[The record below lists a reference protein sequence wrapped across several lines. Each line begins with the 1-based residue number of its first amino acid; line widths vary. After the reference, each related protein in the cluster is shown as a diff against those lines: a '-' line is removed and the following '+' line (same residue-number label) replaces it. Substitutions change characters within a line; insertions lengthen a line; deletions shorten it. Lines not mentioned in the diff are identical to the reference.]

1 MTLNS
6 PCGDEKTTSVLH
18 LIYSLKAKPISG
30 KGTEKPGFYLLQT
43 SSLEI
48 YKLSSNYQ
56 ANLLGPG
63 PGNQNQMKFEKETQ
77 KSPMFRYLAVL
88 TICSTIGLQTWT
100 TLFNN
105 FAVDIAGLD
114 GNHVGVIQSVREIPG
129 FLALLAVYVIMII
142 REHRLSAISI
152 LLLGLGLALTGL
164 LPFYTGLILTTLVM
178 SFGFHYYETTN
189 MSLTLQYFD
198 ENTSPW
204 VFGKQRSYAAASSIA
219 VGLAIYVMAFFL
231 SFAQIYLIIG
241 TLIMAT
247 SIWALTR
254 KPAQT
259 DIVPQRKKMVLRKKY
274 GLFYFLTFMAG
285 ARRQIFIAFSVL
297 LMVQKFQYSVQEVT
311 ILFVINNLIN
321 YYLSPLIG
329 KSIIRFGERKVLSLE
344 YASLIAIFVAY
355 ALTDLKW
362 VVAILYILDHIFF
375 NFAIAIRTY
384 FQKVADPRDIA
395 PSMAV
400 GFTINHIAA
409 VFLPALGGLLWVVD
423 YRIPF
428 FGGAAMALISL
439 LAVQAIDRSIRRKKM
454 NK

>member
-1 MTLNS
+1 MKS
-6 PCGDEKTTSVLH
+6 
-18 LIYSLKAKPISG
+18 AKDI
-30 KGTEKPGFYLLQT
+30 KK
-43 SSLEI
+43 
-48 YKLSSNYQ
+48 N
-56 ANLLGPG
+56 
-63 PGNQNQMKFEKETQ
+63 
-77 KSPMFRYLAVL
+77 PMFWYLAVL
-88 TICSTIGLQTWT
+88 TICSTIGLQTWQ

-114 GNHVGVIQSVREIPG
+114 GNHIGVIQSVREIPG

-142 REHRLSAISI
+142 REHRLSALSI
-152 LLLGLGLALTGL
+152 LLLGFGLALTGS
-164 LPFYTGLILTTLVM
+164 LPFYAGLLLTTLLM

-198 ENTSPW
+198 ENASPW

-219 VGLAIYVMAFFL
+219 VGLAIYLMAFIL
-231 SFAQIYLIIG
+231 SFAQIYLLIG
-241 TLIMAT
+241 ALIMAA

-254 KPAQT
+254 KPAQE
-259 DIVPQRKKMVLRKKY
+259 DVVPQHKKMIFRKKY

-311 ILFVINNLIN
+311 LLFVINNLIN

-344 YASLIAIFVAY
+344 YASLMFIFVAY
-355 ALTDLKW
+355 ALTDSKW
-362 VVAILYILDHIFF
+362 IVAILYILDHIFF

-384 FQKVADPRDIA
+384 FQKVGDPRDIA

-409 VFLPALGGLLWVVD
+409 VFLPALGGFLWMVD

-428 FGGAAMALISL
+428 LGGAALAFISL
-439 LAVQAIDRSIRRKKM
+439 LAVQGIDKSIRFKKRAS
-454 NK
+454 